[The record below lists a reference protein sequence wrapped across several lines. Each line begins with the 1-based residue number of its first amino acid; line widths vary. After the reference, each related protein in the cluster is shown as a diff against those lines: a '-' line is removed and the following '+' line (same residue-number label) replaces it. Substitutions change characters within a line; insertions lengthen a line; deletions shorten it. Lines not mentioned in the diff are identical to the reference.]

1 MSEPTTKEMLEVLD
15 FFETEEW
22 HISPGFK
29 LAMAAIRRLIEEYG
43 KGTAGRPLTG
53 YIGDHFKKVMEES
66 DKGPEVDEGFVQRFV
81 QELCDWAGE
90 ERGSWQDA
98 ENIVFANLREAGVKV
113 KEEK

>member
-1 MSEPTTKEMLEVLD
+1 MIDPSEKEITTKEMLDTLEHCRVNMALGVVQAYAGKW
-15 FFETEEW
+15 TERDERT
-22 HISPGFK
+22 ID
-29 LAMAAIRRLIEEYG
+29 AILRLIE
-43 KGTAGRPLTG
+43 A
-53 YIGDHFKKVMEES
+53 S

>member
-1 MSEPTTKEMLEVLD
+1 MIDPSEKEITTKEMLDTLEHCRVNMALGVVQAYAGKW
-15 FFETEEW
+15 TERDERT
-22 HISPGFK
+22 IDTI
-29 LAMAAIRRLIEEYG
+29 LRLIE
-43 KGTAGRPLTG
+43 A
-53 YIGDHFKKVMEES
+53 S

>member
-1 MSEPTTKEMLEVLD
+1 MSVPTKQEMSYWFYELCKHDPGEL
-15 FFETEEW
+15 TER
-22 HISPGFK
+22 SQ
-29 LAMAAIRRLIEEYG
+29 LMRQAILRLIE
-43 KGTAGRPLTG
+43 A
-53 YIGDHFKKVMEES
+53 S